1 MTAEAAPAA
10 RATGSR
16 ALWIPLG
23 IVYVVWGST
32 YLAIA
37 IVVQTLP
44 PLSSAGLRFLIAGS
58 AMCLWLIASRGSGV
72 MRVRRRELAGA
83 ALVGSCLVLGGNGL
97 VSLAERQVPSG
108 LAALIIGSVPL
119 WVLVYRIVG
128 GDRVRRLAVI
138 GIVVGFAGVAV
149 LVLPTGLS
157 GTVAPQGLLFMLGA
171 ALSWSW
177 GSYMSGRLEMPREPL
192 VSTGLQMLTG
202 GVGLAVLGV
211 LTGELGHL
219 DPTAFAPASLVALA
233 YLVIF
238 GSLIAFT
245 SYTWLLQKAPVS
257 SVSTYAYVNPVV
269 AVFLGA
275 LVLHESVNAWILLGA
290 ALIIGAVAFIVRE
303 EATRPPASARANA

>member
-44 PLSSAGLRFLIAGS
+44 PLSSAALRFLIAGA
-58 AMCLWLIASRGSGV
+58 AMCLWLIASRGRRV

-97 VSLAERQVPSG
+97 VSLAEREVPSG
-108 LAALIIGSVPL
+108 LAALIVGSVPL

-138 GIVVGFAGVAV
+138 GIVIGFAGVAV

-157 GTVAPQGLLFMLGA
+157 GTVAPQGLLFMVGST
-171 ALSWSW
+171 LSWSW
-177 GSYMSGRLEMPREPL
+177 GSYISSRLEMPREPL

-202 GVGLAVLGV
+202 GVGLAVLGA

-219 DPTAFAPASLVALA
+219 DPSAFAPASVVALA

-245 SYTWLLQKAPVS
+245 SYTWLLQNAPVS
-257 SVSTYAYVNPVV
+257 TVATYAYVNPVV

-290 ALIIGAVAFIVRE
+290 VLIIGAVAFIVRE
-303 EATRPPASARANA
+303 EATRPAAPARANA